1 MALSYLVFTFLFFGF
16 VTSSLLRSDYRV
28 LGDSWY
34 IVLLLVDIPK
44 VTILAQFVLASSE
57 PKDVS
62 QIVAKGM
69 YVLAPSLLIDTFGK
83 CNILNFST
91 YHLIV
96 GQISQINLNSLN
108 VTFVPIGGLYL
119 NI

>member
-83 CNILNFST
+83 CNILNFSA
-91 YHLIV
+91 YHLEV
-96 GQISQINLNSLN
+96 GQISQIILKSLN
-108 VTFVPIGGLYL
+108 VTFVPIGRLYL